1 MFGLLSSLTKA
12 VVGVATLPVDV
23 VADALTMGGLLTDKK
38 RSYTG
43 EKVSSVMENLKN
55 AVDPDNE

>member
-12 VVGVATLPVDV
+12 VVGVATLPIDV
-23 VADALTMGGLLTDKK
+23 VADAVTMGGLLTDKK

-55 AVDPDNE
+55 AVDPDSE